1 MATGGDSANTG
12 ALLKQVYGDLA
23 DPLAPEDSFA
33 RDIKFMTG
41 KKIGREYYWPVRLG
55 LELGVSFS
63 VTHNAFALADA
74 VDAIYQDAVV
84 SGAEMT
90 VRSQISYGQMSTLSE
105 SKGDSAKAYDQGVA
119 IKILG
124 MTQGHEL
131 FREMQLWWGPG
142 TAAAP
147 AANIGYVAAT
157 GAINTPATGQ
167 MYLTITRASWVPG
180 FWQNFQNGL
189 FDLYGTTGAV
199 LNTNAALQVVGV
211 DVQKCR
217 LTVAGN
223 STDINAIDSNGTGVV
238 GGQLVFHNAIGN
250 SMLGFQAIAE
260 ASGSVFGIS
269 NATYP
274 QWKVINFAVNG
285 VMTFD
290 NVTGALSIAA
300 DNGLKRGGKLYLCNR
315 TWTDLLNDE
324 VALRRYFGDAMGGKA
339 SPGFRELEFIT
350 AVGVISIKPYQ
361 YMKQGNA
368 AFVPMDIWHRVG
380 SSDITATLPG
390 NPDEFFFLQLPANNG
405 AELRTY
411 SDQALIADY
420 FFTTIW
426 FTGLENTFDASPS
439 LT

>member
-1 MATGGDSANTG
+1 MAADSGNTG

-33 RDIKFMTG
+33 RDVKFMTG

-63 VTHNAFALADA
+63 LTHNAYALGEA
-74 VDAIYQDAVV
+74 VDAIYQDATV

-142 TAAAP
+142 SAATP
-147 AANIGYVAAT
+147 TSNIGIVSTT

-167 MYLTITRASWVPG
+167 MYLTITRASFVPG
-180 FWQNFQNGL
+180 FWQNYQNGL
-189 FDLYGTTGAV
+189 FDLYTGSTLA
-199 LNTNAALQVVGV
+199 NTNAALQVVGV

-217 LTVAGN
+217 LTVTGN
-223 STDINAIDSNGTGVV
+223 STDINALDAGAAAGYSIE
-238 GGQLVFHNAIGN
+238 FHGAVTN
-250 SMLGFQAIAE
+250 SMLGVEAIALT
-260 ASGSVFGIS
+260 SGSVFGIS

-274 QWKVINFAVNG
+274 QWKMINFAVNG
-285 VMTFD
+285 ALTFD

-339 SPGFRELEFIT
+339 APGFKELEFIT
-350 AVGVISIKPYQ
+350 ASGVVTIKPYQ

-368 AFVPMDIWHRVG
+368 AFIPMDVWHRVG

-390 NPDEFFFLQLPANNG
+390 NPDEFFFLQLPSNNG

-411 SDQALIADY
+411 SDQALIAD
-420 FFTTIW
+420 FFYTSIW
-426 FTGLENTFDASPS
+426 FTGLENTFDSIPS